1 MAHQG
6 LASPALTERTTYK
19 LIRPIEVVAL
29 LLQGTSIMTS
39 LLNDPYREP
48 QRHIM
53 EALCVLHF
61 GLALLCL
68 RYRGPLTRGGTW
80 PAVWVA
86 AMLVMPLVVASLI
99 APADYASG
107 GYGVQMGTYQML
119 ALAVFAFHPWWRRL
133 SRPALRWAVK
143 AALVTVVVV
152 EPLLI
157 AAWMWRWDVSTDQ
170 LKSVSMYAIWTVAW
184 YLVGEGVNALCRIA
198 VAVES
203 EALLKSYNE
212 ALDGFHTY
220 VEAAYMRLKAGHNLR
235 DVASELNRVI
245 YERRRLL
252 LLDAPRVSVAAIFK
266 NATRLFGDEL
276 RVTYRGPGPVTVY
289 QDVAMVLERGLMD
302 LLKNVVAHGGG
313 EAEVTLEVRDETAA
327 LTVRDFGPGFAAGE
341 LEVATSN
348 LHQLRDSARRLGG
361 DLVKPPSDVGAVLRL
376 TLQLQLQQG
385 G

>member
-1 MAHQG
+1 MAQPG
-6 LASPALTERTTYK
+6 LASPALRERTTYK

-39 LLNDPYREP
+39 LLTDPYPPPHR
-48 QRHIM
+48 RIM
-53 EALCVLHF
+53 EALCFLHF

-68 RYRGPLTRGGTW
+68 RYRGPLTRGGIW

-86 AMLVMPLVVASLI
+86 AMLVMPLVSANLI
-99 APADYASG
+99 APADYAG
-107 GYGVQMGTYQML
+107 GYGVQMGTYSMIG
-119 ALAVFAFHPWWRRL
+119 LAVFAFHPWWRRFSKPL
-133 SRPALRWAVK
+133 IRSAVK
-143 AALVTVVVV
+143 AVLVAAVVV

-157 AAWMWRWDVSTDQ
+157 VGWMWRGQ
-170 LKSVSMYAIWTVAW
+170 LTAEQLRSVSMYAIWTVAW

-220 VEAAYMRLKAGHNLR
+220 VEAAYMRLQAGHDLR

-252 LLDAPRVSVAAIFK
+252 LLEAPRVSVAAIFK

-276 RVTYRGPGPVTVY
+276 RVSYRGPGPVTVH
-289 QDVAMVLERGLMD
+289 QELAMVLERGLMD

-313 EAEVTLEVRDETAA
+313 EAEVRLEVRDETVILA
-327 LTVRDFGPGFAAGE
+327 VRDFGPGFAETELDVASNNLYRLRAG
-341 LEVATSN
+341 
-348 LHQLRDSARRLGG
+348 ARQLGG
-361 DLVKPPSDVGAVLRL
+361 DLVKLPSDTGAVLRL
-376 TLQLQLQQG
+376 TLPLRARQ
-385 G
+385 